1 MGAGGG
7 SMTGYGGFH
16 SLNSA
21 SVLSTS
27 GWPPAS
33 PEEVLQPEQEAKQT
47 KFPRFRVRG
56 SVLCDPQTRVLAPP
70 CLTGALR

>member
-1 MGAGGG
+1 MEAGGG

-27 GWPPAS
+27 GWPPTS
-33 PEEVLQPEQEAKQT
+33 SEEVLQPEQEAKQT
-47 KFPRFRVRG
+47 KFPRLRVWG
-56 SVLCDPQTRVLAPP
+56 SLLCDMQIRVLAPP
-70 CLTGALR
+70 CLAGALR